1 MIDDKKQFITRV
13 LFNELHQAI
22 PLNKK
27 FAIIVKIFGD
37 YYVSV
42 FNSHDFFIQINHSNW
57 NHLLLALFI
66 KQEWLQK
73 RV

>member
-42 FNSHDFFIQINHSNW
+42 FNSHDFFIQISHSN
-57 NHLLLALFI
+57 
-66 KQEWLQK
+66 
-73 RV
+73 